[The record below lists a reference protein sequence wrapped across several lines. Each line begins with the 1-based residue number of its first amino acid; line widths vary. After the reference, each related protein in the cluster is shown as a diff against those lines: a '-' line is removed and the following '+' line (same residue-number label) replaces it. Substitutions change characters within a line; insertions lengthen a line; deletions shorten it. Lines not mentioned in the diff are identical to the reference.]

1 MNIRAD
7 RTLSRTVICSAV
19 GIVLPDLKEGIRYCC
34 APHIVFPTHYE
45 EIGFSAP
52 TGCYGQQTR
61 YVVWSE
67 RQFKRIDHAE
77 PYQESSPMRCPK
89 CEADKWYEVATH
101 DPWSGRPVIA
111 CKICGEYA
119 ELKTLK
125 RENAHDVIARAL
137 AADWVGE
144 GQADARAIAS
154 KILRA
159 LENAGLTISR
169 S

>member
-7 RTLSRTVICSAV
+7 RTLAWAAMCSAV
-19 GIVLPDLKEGIRYCC
+19 SIVLPKTEGTDSLSLCPR
-34 APHIVFPTHYE
+34 IVSPKDFQ

-52 TGCYGQQTR
+52 TGCCEQQTR
-61 YVVWSE
+61 RVVWSE
-67 RQFKRIDHAE
+67 TQSFERIDHAE
-77 PYQESSPMRCPK
+77 LDQERSMRCPK

-101 DPWSGRPVIA
+101 DPWSGRPLIA

-119 ELKTLK
+119 EPEALK
-125 RENAHDVIARAL
+125 REDAHDVIARVL
-137 AADWVGE
+137 AADLIGE

>member
-1 MNIRAD
+1 
-7 RTLSRTVICSAV
+7 
-19 GIVLPDLKEGIRYCC
+19 
-34 APHIVFPTHYE
+34 
-45 EIGFSAP
+45 
-52 TGCYGQQTR
+52 
-61 YVVWSE
+61 
-67 RQFKRIDHAE
+67 
-77 PYQESSPMRCPK
+77 MRCPK

-119 ELKTLK
+119 ELEALK
-125 RENAHDVIARAL
+125 REDAHDVIARTL
-137 AADWVGE
+137 AADLVGE

-154 KILRA
+154 NILQA

>member
-1 MNIRAD
+1 
-7 RTLSRTVICSAV
+7 
-19 GIVLPDLKEGIRYCC
+19 
-34 APHIVFPTHYE
+34 
-45 EIGFSAP
+45 
-52 TGCYGQQTR
+52 
-61 YVVWSE
+61 
-67 RQFKRIDHAE
+67 
-77 PYQESSPMRCPK
+77 MRCPK

-119 ELKTLK
+119 DPEALR
-125 RENAHDVIARAL
+125 RENAHDVIARTL
-137 AADWVGE
+137 AVDWVGE
-144 GQADARAIAS
+144 GQADAWAIAS